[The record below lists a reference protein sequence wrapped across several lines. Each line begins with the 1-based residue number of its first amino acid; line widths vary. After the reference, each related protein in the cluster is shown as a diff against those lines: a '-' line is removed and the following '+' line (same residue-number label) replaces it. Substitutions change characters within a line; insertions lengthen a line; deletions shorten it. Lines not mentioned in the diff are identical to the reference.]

1 MNFKDGKRE
10 SVIAHPTFE
19 QLYAIV
25 FVMFNNRA
33 GVLCQV

>member
-1 MNFKDGKRE
+1 MNFKDGKRG
-10 SVIAHPTFE
+10 SVIADPTFK

-33 GVLCQV
+33 GVLYQV